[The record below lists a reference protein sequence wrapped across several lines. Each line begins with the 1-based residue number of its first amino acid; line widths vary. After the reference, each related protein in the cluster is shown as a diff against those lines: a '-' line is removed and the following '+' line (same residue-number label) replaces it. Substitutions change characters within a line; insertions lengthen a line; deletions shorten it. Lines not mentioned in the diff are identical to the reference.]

1 MVFDGN
7 DSVVVNDLKTDD
19 LWVATRI
26 ADVIADRETG
36 AQGQGPKEGRE
47 QGPDWGE
54 GEMCTINLYRQS
66 IVVQYWTQFC
76 STVFNIELT
85 VKTKNLL
92 HRIKG
97 EH

>member
-36 AQGQGPKEGRE
+36 A
-47 QGPDWGE
+47 
-54 GEMCTINLYRQS
+54 
-66 IVVQYWTQFC
+66 
-76 STVFNIELT
+76 
-85 VKTKNLL
+85 
-92 HRIKG
+92 
-97 EH
+97 